1 MPVTL
6 ITGCSSGFGL
16 LTALEFARHG
26 ETVIA
31 TMRDPSR
38 GDELRERAKAE
49 GLSLDIQPLDITDD
63 ASVRLG
69 VDNALGTHG
78 RIDVLVNNAGV
89 GMRGAIED
97 VADAQA
103 RSVFDSNFFGT
114 LAVIRAVLPSMRS
127 QGSGVIVNVSSI
139 GGRVS
144 SPFAGM
150 YSASKYAL
158 EAVSESLHYEL
169 HPFGIRVHVTEPG
182 GYGTRFDDNRLRAD
196 ESESAYAEMQAKWD
210 KVYGNV
216 PGRSA
221 EADPNEVAV
230 AIYEAATQPEHPLR
244 RLVGADAEL
253 IGQLRKDL
261 DDATFE
267 HTIRTALDFW
277 D

>member
-1 MPVTL
+1 
-6 ITGCSSGFGL
+6 
-16 LTALEFARHG
+16 
-26 ETVIA
+26 
-31 TMRDPSR
+31 MRDPGR
-38 GDELRERAKAE
+38 GDDLRERAREE
-49 GLSLDIQPLDITDD
+49 GLSLDVQPLDITDE
-63 ASVRLG
+63 ASVRSA
-69 VDNALGTHG
+69 VDNALQNHG
-78 RIDVLVNNAGV
+78 HIDVLVNNAGV

-97 VADAQA
+97 VSDADA

-114 LAVIRAVLPSMRS
+114 LDVIRAVVPSMRA

-144 SPFAGM
+144 PPFAGM
-150 YSASKYAL
+150 YSATKYAL

-169 HPFGIRVHVTEPG
+169 HPFGIRVHIIEPG
-182 GYGTRFDDNRLRAD
+182 GYGTRFDANRLRAD
-196 ESESAYAEMQAKWD
+196 ESDSAYAELQAKWD
-210 KVYGNV
+210 KVYSNV

-221 EADPNEVAV
+221 DADPNEVAV

-253 IGQLRKDL
+253 LGQLRKDL

-267 HTIRTALDFW
+267 HTVRTALDFW